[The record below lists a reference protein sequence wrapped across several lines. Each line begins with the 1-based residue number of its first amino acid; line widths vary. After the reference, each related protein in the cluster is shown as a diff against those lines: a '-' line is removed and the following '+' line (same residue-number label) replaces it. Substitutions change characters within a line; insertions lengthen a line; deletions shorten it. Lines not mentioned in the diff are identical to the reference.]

1 VPLGAGNVPQ
11 KIYLIGGKIMS
22 LVRYSPLNS
31 IDALNRQI
39 NRLFVDDR
47 LLSWREANDAFFV
60 PSAEISETE
69 EAILLKL
76 EIPGMDAKD
85 LDVQVSKDKVTIS
98 GERKEE
104 AKTEEKGYTRSEFRY
119 GSFHRVISLPRTVQS
134 NAVEAEYK
142 DGILRLVLPKAEE
155 EKNKVVKVNLG

>member
-1 VPLGAGNVPQ
+1 
-11 KIYLIGGKIMS
+11 MS
-22 LVRYSPLNS
+22 LVRYSPFNS

-39 NRLFVDDR
+39 SRLFDDDR
-47 LLSWREANDAFFV
+47 LLSWKDAKDDFFV
-60 PSAEISETE
+60 PSAEISETK

-85 LDVQVSKDKVTIS
+85 LDVQVSKDEVTIR

-134 NAVEAEYK
+134 SAVEAEYK

-155 EKNKVVKVNLG
+155 ERNKVVKVNLG

>member
-1 VPLGAGNVPQ
+1 
-11 KIYLIGGKIMS
+11 MS
-22 LVRYSPLNS
+22 LVRYSPFNS

-39 NRLFVDDR
+39 SRLFDDDR
-47 LLSWREANDAFFV
+47 LLSWKEADNLFV
-60 PSAEISETE
+60 PSAEISETK

-85 LDVQVSKDKVTIS
+85 LDVQVSKDEVTIS